1 MDLLGLLVLAAAV
14 LLLVGVAVPV
24 AVVALQVASALTG
37 PWPPAG
43 ASPVRAGRRVAVL
56 MPAHNESR
64 GLVPAVEAVLA
75 QLGPDDRLLVV
86 ADNCTDDTAVAA
98 REAGAYVVERV
109 DPVRRGK
116 GHALAYGLD
125 QLRADPPDVVM
136 IVDAD
141 CIVSSGA
148 VDAVA
153 AACLEGRRPVQA
165 LYLMRAPGDAGLKH
179 RVAAFAWRVKNLVR
193 PYGASRMGWPC
204 QLMGT
209 GMALPWEVA
218 ARAEFATSHLVEDMK
233 LGIECALAGAPPLF
247 VPQAL
252 VTSEFPDSAA
262 GMDSQRT
269 RWEHGHLDM
278 LLRNAGPLLWR
289 SVRRGDLRAAALA
302 LDLAVPPLTMLVLA
316 VAGASVFGVA
326 VGAWT
331 GVPGLVM
338 ASGAI
343 PVALT
348 VTVLAAWARHGRDVL
363 PLVQLIQ
370 LPIYVLWK
378 LPIYFRFLVGRQV
391 EWIRTRRRE
400 ER

>member
-1 MDLLGLLVLAAAV
+1 
-14 LLLVGVAVPV
+14 
-24 AVVALQVASALTG
+24 
-37 PWPPAG
+37 
-43 ASPVRAGRRVAVL
+43 
-56 MPAHNESR
+56 
-64 GLVPAVEAVLA
+64 
-75 QLGPDDRLLVV
+75 
-86 ADNCTDDTAVAA
+86 
-98 REAGAYVVERV
+98 
-109 DPVRRGK
+109 
-116 GHALAYGLD
+116 
-125 QLRADPPDVVM
+125 
-136 IVDAD
+136 
-141 CIVSSGA
+141 
-148 VDAVA
+148 
-153 AACLEGRRPVQA
+153 
-165 LYLMRAPGDAGLKH
+165 
-179 RVAAFAWRVKNLVR
+179 
-193 PYGASRMGWPC
+193 
-204 QLMGT
+204 
-209 GMALPWEVA
+209 
-218 ARAEFATSHLVEDMK
+218 
-233 LGIECALAGAPPLF
+233 
-247 VPQAL
+247 
-252 VTSEFPDSAA
+252 
-262 GMDSQRT
+262 
-269 RWEHGHLDM
+269 M
-278 LLRNAGPLLWR
+278 LLRNVGPLLWR